1 MFELLARHADHGTA
15 MTMLPPAAA
24 GGRSARRA
32 AARHGTPLFHTTAV
46 WHIRR
51 ARGRWPP
58 TMRGSTMV
66 YGVRHPPLG
75 SGGPKMS
82 VVVMVG
88 QWPSVRARWGP
99 PTSRWTRAVSYTCM
113 ASLAR
118 AAAGLAPWGR
128 AHGLPIGSVWPSWV
142 GYRGG
147 GRCMVGLVPRGV
159 ESCPTAGF
167 SLEGPSRRGASL
179 SGQSMVRTGL
189 SGVWGN

>member
-1 MFELLARHADHGTA
+1 MLSSRDGHADHGTA
-15 MTMLPPAAA
+15 DATQPRRC
-24 GGRSARRA
+24 GGPHEETSCAM
-32 AARHGTPLFHTTAV
+32 GTPPLPH
-46 WHIRR
+46 HRR
-51 ARGRWPP
+51 VARPSTPRTLAT